1 MVKINI
7 KVILWD
13 FDGVLINSNA
23 VRDLGFE
30 KVLQDF
36 EPKQIDALLD
46 FHRANGGLS
55 RYVKFRYFFEKILQ
69 QEVSEEVVLEYAN
82 RFSSIMKEL
91 LVNPSLLIDE
101 TLQFVKA
108 NFDKYPMHIVS
119 GSDGNELRYL
129 CQMMG
134 IDNYFISIEGSPTA
148 KKQLVADLL
157 ARYGYEI
164 SECVLIGD
172 SINDFEAAKV
182 NNIHFM
188 SYNNPELNIYSD
200 VELFKKE

>member
-1 MVKINI
+1 MRI

-13 FDGVLINSNA
+13 FDGVLMNSNA

-30 KVLQDF
+30 KVLHEF
-36 EPKQIDALLD
+36 KPEQIDALLD
-46 FHRANGGLS
+46 FHRSNGGLS
-55 RYVKFRYFFEKILQ
+55 RYVKFRYFFEEILQ

-82 RFSSIMKEL
+82 RFSVIMKEL

-134 IDNYFISIEGSPTA
+134 INHYFVSIEGSPTP
-148 KKQLVADLL
+148 KNHLVGDLL
-157 ARYGYEI
+157 AQYGYEI

-188 SYNNPELNIYSD
+188 SYNNPELDIYSD
-200 VELFKKE
+200 IKLF

>member
-1 MVKINI
+1 MEI
-7 KVILWD
+7 KFVLWD
-13 FDGVLINSNA
+13 FDGVLMNSNA

-82 RFSSIMKEL
+82 RFSGIMKEL

-148 KKQLVADLL
+148 KKQLVAYLL
-157 ARYGYEI
+157 ARYDYEI

-188 SYNNPELNIYSD
+188 SYNNPELDIYSD
-200 VELFKKE
+200 IKLF

>member
-1 MVKINI
+1 MEI

-13 FDGVLINSNA
+13 FDGVLMNSNA

-30 KVLQDF
+30 KVLHEF
-36 EPKQIDALLD
+36 KPEQIDALLD

-82 RFSSIMKEL
+82 RFSGIMKEL

-134 IDNYFISIEGSPTA
+134 INHYFVSIEGSPTP
-148 KKQLVADLL
+148 KNHLVADLL

-182 NNIHFM
+182 NKIHFM
-188 SYNNPELNIYSD
+188 SYNNPELDIYSD
-200 VELFKKE
+200 IKLF

>member
-1 MVKINI
+1 LKKTV
-7 KVILWD
+7 
-13 FDGVLINSNA
+13 
-23 VRDLGFE
+23 
-30 KVLQDF
+30 
-36 EPKQIDALLD
+36 DALLD
-46 FHRANGGLS
+46 FHRANDGLS

-82 RFSSIMKEL
+82 RFSGIMKEL

-148 KKQLVADLL
+148 KKQLVAYLL
-157 ARYGYEI
+157 ARYDYEI

-188 SYNNPELNIYSD
+188 SYNNPELDIYSD
-200 VELFKKE
+200 IKLF